1 MPEARVRVGYRI
13 RYQFGPDTSWMR
25 IGNVSENKPF
35 KIISDTFPIRIGP
48 KSDTLSPVD
57 SHLIAAPSPP
67 NFLRLLSRRSD
78 AYKKGESRMWDV
90 GGDAFETL
98 TGVGLLEV
106 ADLSIDEPELQAISF
121 GDVDAGVIDLEFG
134 CSGTS

>member
-1 MPEARVRVGYRI
+1 
-13 RYQFGPDTSWMR
+13 
-25 IGNVSENKPF
+25 
-35 KIISDTFPIRIGP
+35 
-48 KSDTLSPVD
+48 
-57 SHLIAAPSPP
+57 
-67 NFLRLLSRRSD
+67 
-78 AYKKGESRMWDV
+78 MWDV